1 MCLRRHYNKFLGN
14 IDRIVPI
21 RYNYND
27 MRTVS
32 QVVEQIIHKSPFLAE
47 AMAEGLA
54 NNAQIARRI
63 KPEVEEVLLE
73 EVSEG
78 SIAMALHRI
87 GKASEA
93 VPYGTRFLKQMS
105 DITVRSNLVQFVFP
119 NSADL
124 SAVLGKVSRIAKNK
138 KGVFLNFSR
147 GLYESLLVVSHEIE
161 EEVVVSFENQKY
173 LKRIGGLSAITM
185 RLPEE
190 SLNVPGLYYPILKAI
205 AEDGISL
212 VEVMSIGT
220 EFSTIFA
227 DKDIDRAF
235 SAIKRITS

>member
-1 MCLRRHYNKFLGN
+1 MKT
-14 IDRIVPI
+14 I
-21 RYNYND
+21 
-27 MRTVS
+27 S
-32 QVVEQIIHKSPFLAE
+32 QVVEGVIQRSPFLAE

-63 KPEVEEVLLE
+63 KPEVEKILLE

-87 GKASEA
+87 SKSSRKIS
-93 VPYGTRFLKQMS
+93 YGTQFLKQMS

-119 NSADL
+119 DSADV
-124 SAVLGKVSRIAKNK
+124 SAVLERVSRIAKNK
-138 KGVFLNFSR
+138 KGAFLNFSR
-147 GLYESLLVVSHEIE
+147 GLHESLLIVSKEIE
-161 EEVVVSFENQKY
+161 DEVLASFGNQKY

-185 RLPEE
+185 RLPEQ

>member
-1 MCLRRHYNKFLGN
+1 MK
-14 IDRIVPI
+14 
-21 RYNYND
+21 
-27 MRTVS
+27 TVS
-32 QVVEQIIHKSPFLAE
+32 QVVEGIIHRSPFIAE

-63 KPEVEEVLLE
+63 KPEVEKILLE

-87 GKASEA
+87 SKTSEA
-93 VPYGTRFLKQMS
+93 VPYGTRFLKQMR

-119 NSADL
+119 DSADV
-124 SAVLGKVSRIAKNK
+124 SAVLERVSRIAKNK
-138 KGVFLNFSR
+138 KGAFLNFSR
-147 GLYESLLVVSHEIE
+147 GLHESLLIVSKEIE
-161 EEVVVSFENQKY
+161 GEVLASFGDQKY

-205 AEDGISL
+205 AEDGVSL
-212 VEVMSIGT
+212 VEVMSVGT

>member
-1 MCLRRHYNKFLGN
+1 MKT
-14 IDRIVPI
+14 I
-21 RYNYND
+21 
-27 MRTVS
+27 S
-32 QVVEQIIHKSPFLAE
+32 QVVEGVIQRSPFLAE
-47 AMAEGLA
+47 AIAEGLA

-63 KPEVEEVLLE
+63 KPEVEKILLE

-87 GKASEA
+87 SKTSA
-93 VPYGTRFLKQMS
+93 VVPFGTRFLKQMS

-119 NSADL
+119 DSVDV
-124 SAVLGKVSRIAKNK
+124 SSVLERVSRIAKSK
-138 KGVFLNFSR
+138 KGAFLNFSR
-147 GLYESLLVVSHEIE
+147 GLHESLLIVSGEIE
-161 EEVVVSFENQKY
+161 EEVIRSFGNQKY

-185 RLPEE
+185 RLPEQ

-205 AEDGISL
+205 AEDGVSL
-212 VEVMSIGT
+212 VEVMSVGT

>member
-1 MCLRRHYNKFLGN
+1 MK
-14 IDRIVPI
+14 
-21 RYNYND
+21 
-27 MRTVS
+27 TVS
-32 QVVEQIIHKSPFLAE
+32 AVVEGIIQQSPFLAE
-47 AMAEGLA
+47 IVEEGLS

-63 KPEVEEVLLE
+63 KPEVEKILME

-87 GKASEA
+87 SKASE
-93 VPYGTRFLKQMS
+93 VIPYGTRFLKQMS

-124 SAVLGKVSRIAKNK
+124 SGVLGKIPRIAKNK

-161 EEVVVSFENQKY
+161 REVVASFGDQKY
-173 LKRIGGLSAITM
+173 LKRVGGLSAITM
-185 RLPEE
+185 RLPEQ
-190 SLNVPGLYYPILKAI
+190 SLHVPGLYYPILKAI
-205 AEDGISL
+205 AEDGVSL